1 MKKQSKAPRRKVSM
15 LRVKESIAGYAFLLP
30 AAICLLV
37 WTIYP
42 ILKSFWFSLT
52 DFDVLSDPEF
62 IGLENYQDLLKD
74 QDWLDAL
81 VRTFHYVLMFV
92 PILYIV
98 SLGAAELIKHLRK
111 GSGFFRT
118 SYYLPMVV
126 SSVAAGAIFRLL
138 LNTRMGL
145 VNKIIVAL
153 GGQEINFLGSEE
165 VALVSCVILA
175 VWLGFGGNM
184 IIFLAGLQDIPKS
197 YYEAA
202 QIDGARPW
210 QQFVYITF
218 PGLARTSIFVLTM
231 SFINSFQMY
240 DLVKMLTGGG
250 PNYST
255 TLVVQR
261 IYEEAFKHYN
271 MGYACAMTVALF
283 VIIFIVTMIQLKFT
297 SSLADNGFGEE

>member
-1 MKKQSKAPRRKVSM
+1 MKKEPKTPRRKISK
-15 LRVKESIAGYAFLLP
+15 LRVQESLAGYAFLLP
-30 AAICLLV
+30 AAICLVV

-52 DFDVLSDPEF
+52 DYDVLSAPTY
-62 IGLENYQDLLKD
+62 IGLDNYKELLED

-81 VRTFHYVLMFV
+81 ARTFRYVLMFV
-92 PILYIV
+92 PVLYLV
-98 SLGAAELIKHLRK
+98 SLGAAELIKHLKK

-153 GGQEINFLGSEE
+153 GGTEINFLGSEK
-165 VALVSCVILA
+165 VALISCVILA

-202 QIDGARPW
+202 EIDGAKPW
-210 QQFVYITF
+210 QQFIFITF
-218 PGLARTSIFVLTM
+218 PGLARTSIFVVTM

-240 DLVKMLTGGG
+240 DLIKMLTGGG

-283 VIIFIVTMIQLKFT
+283 VIIFIVTMVQLKIT
-297 SSLADNGFGEE
+297 SAWANNGFEEG